1 MFTTH
6 ECSHRPSVFE
16 CMQDEEVVVMAK
28 GGRSDATEFLLS
40 RYRPLVENKA
50 RTYFLIGADHE
61 DVVQEGL
68 IGLIKAIRDFRT
80 DKPSKFRPFAE
91 LCVTRQIITAVK
103 TATRMKHLP
112 LNDSIS
118 LASSVSPDARDT
130 VLEDVVPDSR
140 GPDPEG
146 ALLEEGSWARRCE
159 QLCGCLS
166 DFERNV
172 LRGYVAG
179 LSYREIADRLRCHTK
194 AVDNALQRIKKK
206 VSSLSHESSSL

>member
-1 MFTTH
+1 MFTPH
-6 ECSHRPSVFE
+6 EFSHRPSVFE

-80 DKPSKFRPFAE
+80 DRPSKFKQFAE

-103 TATRMKHLP
+103 TATRLKHLP

-118 LASSVSPDARDT
+118 LASAVSSDARDT
-130 VLEDVVPDSR
+130 VLEDVVADTH
-140 GPDPEG
+140 GPDPESV
-146 ALLEEGSWARRCE
+146 LLEQGAWARRCE
-159 QLCGCLS
+159 RLCGCLS

-179 LSYREIADRLRCHTK
+179 LSYREIADRLHCHTK

-206 VSSLSHESSSL
+206 VTSLSTEGPS